1 MNFHCVGVIAI
12 ANVHV
17 LLCEAQSACIAYNAR
32 GSGDMPPRK
41 FLKNRCSEIESEG
54 ILESI
59 IYLAT

>member
-12 ANVHV
+12 ANV
-17 LLCEAQSACIAYNAR
+17 LLCEAQSAFIACNAR

-41 FLKNRCSEIESEG
+41 ILMNQYSEIESEG

-59 IYLAT
+59 IYSAT